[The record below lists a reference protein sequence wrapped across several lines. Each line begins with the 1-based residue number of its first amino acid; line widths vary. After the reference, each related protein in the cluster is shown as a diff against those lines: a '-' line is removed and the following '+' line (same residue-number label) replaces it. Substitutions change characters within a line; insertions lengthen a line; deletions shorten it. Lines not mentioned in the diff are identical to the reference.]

1 MPTMCNQPV
10 QKTCDQPV
18 PVTFMYQ
25 QKLTVCDMYVLE
37 IVYVHDL
44 SILHPAYVHDLRIL
58 QPTYA
63 F

>member
-1 MPTMCNQPV
+1 MPTTYNQHV
-10 QKTCDQPV
+10 QKTCDQPL

-25 QKLTVCDMYVLE
+25 QKLTVCDMYMLE
-37 IVYVHDL
+37 LVYVCDL
-44 SILHPAYVHDLRIL
+44 SILHPTYVHDLCIL